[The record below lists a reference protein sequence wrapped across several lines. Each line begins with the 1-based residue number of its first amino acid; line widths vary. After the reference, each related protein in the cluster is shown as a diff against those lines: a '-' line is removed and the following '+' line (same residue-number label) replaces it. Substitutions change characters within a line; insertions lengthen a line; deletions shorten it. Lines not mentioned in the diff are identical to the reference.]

1 MGEPRLER
9 RAGCKRARRTT
20 TVSIAMRAVL
30 VLLMGA
36 PHIPT
41 LDALKLSS
49 ISEER
54 GHLGVGLL
62 RAVEVVRGRYERAW
76 TLVSAPEPTA
86 EDLDTAL
93 ELLQENAKQ
102 WESLEPAV
110 KLWTERDDEE
120 PPRRSSSSSSSSG
133 SAATV
138 KSSTHRS
145 STTAATDNN
154 SSSGHSSSSS
164 SREGERVRRAHRGPQ
179 TRRLAFT
186 RRRLACWRTIVRC
199 WGRR

>member
-1 MGEPRLER
+1 ETKPSTHNRASGGRESAMGEPGLER

-20 TVSIAMRAVL
+20 AVSIAMRAVL

-110 KLWTERDDEE
+110 KLWTERDNDE
-120 PPRRSSSSSSSSG
+120 PPRRNSSG
-133 SAATV
+133 SGSGSTATV

-145 STTAATDNN
+145 STTAAT
-154 SSSGHSSSSS
+154 GSSSSS
-164 SREGERVRRAHRGPQ
+164 GQQQQQQQG
-179 TRRLAFT
+179 
-186 RRRLACWRTIVRC
+186 
-199 WGRR
+199 GG